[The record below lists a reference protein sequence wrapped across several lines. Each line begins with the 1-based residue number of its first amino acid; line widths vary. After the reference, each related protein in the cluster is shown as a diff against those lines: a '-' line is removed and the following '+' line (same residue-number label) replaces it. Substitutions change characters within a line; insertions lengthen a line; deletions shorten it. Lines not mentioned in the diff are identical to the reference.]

1 MGPVGWWRPAAWEQ
15 FSLQLPE
22 WMRRQLEHWQQ
33 EALALHR
40 TERQVR
46 QELEQ
51 LVSKSL
57 PVGVGALSWITLQLE
72 ICGWERFENCRQIP
86 SYTGLCRGIHYSNGR
101 GHEGCIN

>member
-1 MGPVGWWRPAAWEQ
+1 
-15 FSLQLPE
+15 
-22 WMRRQLEHWQQ
+22 MRRQLEHWQQ
-33 EALALHR
+33 GALALHR

-57 PVGVGALSWITLQLE
+57 PVGVALSWITLQLE
-72 ICGWERFENCRQIP
+72 ICGWERFENRRQIP